1 MLHIRKIK
9 TMYGLRYAVVD
20 LFPYYKTVVNKL
32 NKKVEYVKA
41 AEYHSIEYQ
50 ENGKIKVAIFE
61 LSAEGLE
68 RAKEVQSAFRKGKSF
83 V

>member
-9 TMYGLRYAVVD
+9 TMYGLRYAVVN
-20 LFPYYKTVVNKL
+20 LFPYYKTVTDKFNKHI
-32 NKKVEYVKA
+32 EYVKA
-41 AEYHSIEYQ
+41 AEYHAVEYK

-61 LSAEGLE
+61 LSADGLK
-68 RAKEVQSAFRKGKSF
+68 RAKEVQSAFRKGKNL